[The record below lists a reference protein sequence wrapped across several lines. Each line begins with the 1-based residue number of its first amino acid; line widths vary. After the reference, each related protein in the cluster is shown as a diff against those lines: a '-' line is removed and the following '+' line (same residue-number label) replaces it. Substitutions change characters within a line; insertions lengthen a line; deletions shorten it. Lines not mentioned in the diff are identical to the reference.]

1 MARTRV
7 PGIAVA
13 IGLSFCALVALI
25 FYLAA
30 SKTVSPQLAL
40 LMLVALAGLYIGFGI
55 LVLVHR
61 LIHRLD

>member
-7 PGIAVA
+7 PRIAAAIAV
-13 IGLSFCALVALI
+13 SFCALVGVV

-30 SKTVSPQLAL
+30 SRTVSPQLAL